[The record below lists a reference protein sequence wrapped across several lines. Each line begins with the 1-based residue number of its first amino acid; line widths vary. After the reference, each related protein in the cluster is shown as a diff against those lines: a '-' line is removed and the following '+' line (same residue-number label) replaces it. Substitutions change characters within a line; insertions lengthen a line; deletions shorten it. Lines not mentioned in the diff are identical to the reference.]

1 MGFFMRHLLT
11 ELMAL
16 ERLAGGW
23 PQRRKDNFRV
33 EEHEFYV
40 IRMLISPPQC
50 LCNTKLTSHVR
61 CLLPEKKESNKN
73 ARVWKNVT
81 PPTYVSAQN
90 AELIRR
96 HLWVHLT
103 ITGTFGKIENY
114 ALFPLIPIL
123 LIVWVVQPNFFLP
136 SHAEVLKK
144 KSGADKK
151 YLQKLLS
158 LSQVDFQ
165 KKSLKYLT
173 PLRIGSMVQNTRCQ
187 IWRMPEFF
195 NHNFLHDGR
204 GIFGGVL
211 KLLKLEANNL
221 WSMTTRILPRGQRL
235 FCVRKVVIPES
246 DP

>member
-1 MGFFMRHLLT
+1 M
-11 ELMAL
+11 
-16 ERLAGGW
+16 
-23 PQRRKDNFRV
+23 
-33 EEHEFYV
+33 
-40 IRMLISPPQC
+40 
-50 LCNTKLTSHVR
+50 R
-61 CLLPEKKESNKN
+61 CLLPEKRRAIKTHVSEKCYTSYICISPECRANSKAFMSPSDHN
-73 ARVWKNVT
+73 WHLWKNWKPCPFPSDSDSFYSLSCST
-81 PPTYVSAQN
+81 KLFFAVSCWGF
-90 AELIRR
+90 E
-96 HLWVHLT
+96 
-103 ITGTFGKIENY
+103 
-114 ALFPLIPIL
+114 
-123 LIVWVVQPNFFLP
+123 
-136 SHAEVLKK
+136 K

>member
-1 MGFFMRHLLT
+1 MRHSLT

-40 IRMLISPPQC
+40 IRMLISPPQLS
-50 LCNTKLTSHVR
+50 LCAILNSLHMWDALYRKKRRAIKTHVSEKCYTSYICISPECRANSKAFMSPSDHNWYFWKNWKLCPFPSDSDSFHGLRCSTKLFF
-61 CLLPEKKESNKN
+61 
-73 ARVWKNVT
+73 A
-81 PPTYVSAQN
+81 VSCWGF
-90 AELIRR
+90 E
-96 HLWVHLT
+96 
-103 ITGTFGKIENY
+103 
-114 ALFPLIPIL
+114 
-123 LIVWVVQPNFFLP
+123 
-136 SHAEVLKK
+136 K
-144 KSGADKK
+144 KSGSDKK

-195 NHNFLHDGR
+195 NHNFLHLCCLIILIDPLLR
-204 GIFGGVL
+204 FQFCLTDWKIILKFDMQKYFNMEEIFC
-211 KLLKLEANNL
+211 
-221 WSMTTRILPRGQRL
+221 SI
-235 FCVRKVVIPES
+235 
-246 DP
+246 